1 MIIGLL
7 VGLICGGVRDASMNF
22 NKELGSYGG
31 RRISQRQF
39 EKGLVSKFQGRAQ
52 FTDVVVYP
60 YRLGGSSSGAVKL
73 HVVSGLYFDG
83 KTELEN
89 GRLAARWQPAY
100 FVASVPYRATEAQP
114 GAPVRAAGTARE
126 GQEFGSVLAYLE
138 SLKGSQGV
146 QFQYARWWWVSRP
159 LFLWTCGGV
168 VFIGIVWPTIVNLLA
183 YGSFFRPAEAKGE
196 SLWKEKSAAAVPA
209 PKPAVT
215 EADAQALREL
225 ERELEANL
233 ATAPAQPTAEVP
245 PPRAAVRE
253 LASTPLQPVAAAAPG
268 KKKDF
273 GADQGDFYPT
283 ERHAK
288 HGE

>member
-7 VGLICGGVRDASMNF
+7 VGLICGAVRDASMNF
-22 NKELGSYGG
+22 NKELGSYGA

-39 EKGLVSKFQGRAQ
+39 EKALVSKFQGRAQ

-100 FVASVPYRATEAQP
+100 FVASVPYRAAEAQP
-114 GAPVRAAGTARE
+114 GTAVSAAGRARK

-138 SLKGSQGV
+138 SLMGSQGV
-146 QFQYARWWWVSRP
+146 QFHYARWWWVSRP

-168 VFIGIVWPTIVNLLA
+168 VFIGMVWPTIVNLLA
-183 YGSFFRPAEAKGE
+183 YGSLFRPAEAKGE
-196 SLWKEKSAAAVPA
+196 SLGKAKPAAAAPA
-209 PKPAVT
+209 PKQVVS
-215 EADAQALREL
+215 EADAQALRDL

-233 ATAPAQPTAEVP
+233 ATSAPQPAAAVQ
-245 PPRAAVRE
+245 PRPAVRE
-253 LASTPLQPVAAAAPG
+253 LASAPLQPVAALAPQ